1 MNLPQEVR
9 DDIRSMLRHEGFR
22 MELRSECG
30 NIDAGYSHDVASSIH
45 RIHTDAV
52 GNRVAVHDQ
61 GVVSDGRESLRD
73 ALHQSFAVMLYPDY
87 LSVHWAF
94 SMDDAGS
101 GYGAQGLMAQT
112 DAEDRNPTEAG
123 RYGLP

>member
-1 MNLPQEVR
+1 
-9 DDIRSMLRHEGFR
+9 

-112 DAEDRNPTEAG
+112 DAEDGDLTKAG
-123 RYGLP
+123 RYGLPRSPPGFRLSRPG